1 VSLVSSTF
9 SQLVMLGSSGMLLT
23 ALIVLWRKGVPA
35 YITAYRWQAWLLAA
49 LTAIVGYYG
58 GDPSLYWVAALLLLL
73 KGIAIP
79 ALLRTMQRRFGAQRE
94 ETPYV
99 NTETS
104 LLIASVLVVFAY
116 LLARPWMTV
125 THLPTRQGLPVAMSL
140 LFVSLFIVVS
150 RKKAITQVI
159 GFLMLEN
166 AIALLAVVGTYG
178 VPFLVEFGV
187 FLDALM
193 GFLVMQIFVYQI
205 HETFETLDVE
215 QLTRLRH

>member
-1 VSLVSSTF
+1 MDGTF

-49 LTAIVGYYG
+49 ITATVGYYG
-58 GDPSLYWVAALLLLL
+58 GDRQLYYVAAVLLGL
-73 KGIAIP
+73 KGVAIP

-94 ETPYV
+94 ERPYV

-116 LLARPWMTV
+116 LLARPWMAV
-125 THLPTRQGLPVAMSL
+125 TQLPTRQGLPLAMGL
-140 LFVSLFIVVS
+140 LFVSLFIIVS

-166 AIALLAVVGTYG
+166 AIALLAAVGTYG
-178 VPFLVEFGV
+178 VPLLVELGV

-193 GFLVMQIFVYQI
+193 GFLVMQIFVYHI
-205 HETFETLDVE
+205 HETFDTLDVE
-215 QLTRLRH
+215 ELARLRH